1 MDGAKIFR
9 RFAVTFDT
17 PVLNHLERFVVG
29 QGVDRLDVVASVLR
43 EAPEV
48 TFDNVDFVTK
58 LLRLAARYGEKHLQL
73 VGGALHSA
81 AVAGFGSAAI
91 GQPFPRDVTLR
102 DRAEATAETL
112 PVGSIEA
119 RFYSGLAESARRNIE
134 WQTQS
139 GEKLLDG
146 RDWGRS

>member
-1 MDGAKIFR
+1 MDGAKIFH
-9 RFAVTFDT
+9 RFAGAFDT
-17 PVLNHLERFVVG
+17 PVLNLLERFVVG

-58 LLRLAARYGEKHLQL
+58 LLRLAAKHGEKHLQL
-73 VGGALHSA
+73 VGGALHGA
-81 AVAGFGSAAI
+81 AVSGFGSAAI

-102 DRAEATAETL
+102 GRAEATAETL

-119 RFYSGLAESARRNIE
+119 RFYSSLAESARRNIE

-146 RDWGRS
+146 RDWG